1 MIQSSKRLKT
11 LLVVSLLL
19 NVFLIGGVGGGLYQ
33 WSAHPPPAGAVVQHG
48 LRQALAQLPEAQRH
62 QLRRML
68 RETRL
73 KNQPLIVASRQAH
86 LDVIHRLQAPKLNR
100 DALDADLDR
109 ARTADIAL
117 RARVDATLADF
128 ADSLPADERETLA
141 EAMASRRRASAHLQ
155 NHPPDVR
162 QP

>member
-1 MIQSSKRLKT
+1 MIHSSKRLKT

-19 NVFLIGGVGGGLYQ
+19 NVFLFGGVVGGIYQ
-33 WSAHPPPAGAVVQHG
+33 WSSHQRTTGTVVQHG
-48 LRQALAQLPEAQRH
+48 LRQTLAQLPEAQRH

-73 KNQPLIVASRQAH
+73 NNQPLIAGSRQAH
-86 LDVIHRLQAPKLNR
+86 LDVIHRLQAPTLDR

-109 ARTADIAL
+109 ARTADITL

-128 ADSLPADERETLA
+128 AASLPVDDRATLA
-141 EAMASRRRASAHLQ
+141 EAIASRRHPSA
-155 NHPPDVR
+155 PKVR
-162 QP
+162 ND